1 MGKAKVWYTSKTIIA
16 AIVAMVMFVAKIFGW
31 DVDEGLITEAIVNLF
46 GFIAIIVVIYG
57 RVKAVQKI
65 K

>member
-1 MGKAKVWYTSKTIIA
+1 MEKTKVWYASKTIIA
-16 AIVAMVMFVAKIFGW
+16 AIVAMVMFIAKVFGW

-57 RVKAVQKI
+57 RVKAIQKI
-65 K
+65 E